1 MRANLSEASWNR
13 HGATRCRIVGSALL
27 YAAMPTKKG
36 IPKRRIYKVTFR
48 NDSDLYEVYCR
59 RVGQAEIF
67 GFIEIEGLLFGEK
80 ASLVVDPS
88 EEKLKL
94 EFAGVER
101 TMVPLHA
108 VIRIDAVEKSGSSKV
123 HAVGAG
129 AGKVTPLPTPIYT
142 PKPR

>member
-1 MRANLSEASWNR
+1 
-13 HGATRCRIVGSALL
+13 
-27 YAAMPTKKG
+27 MPAKKG
-36 IPKRRIYKVTFR
+36 IAKRRIYRVTFR
-48 NDSDLYEVYCR
+48 SDSELYEVYCQ

-67 GFIEIEGLLFGEK
+67 GFIEIEGFLFGEK

-88 EEKLKL
+88 EEKLKV

-108 VIRIDAVEKSGSSKV
+108 VIRIDAVEKSGTSKV

-129 AGKVTPLPTPIYT
+129 AGKVTTLPTPIYT